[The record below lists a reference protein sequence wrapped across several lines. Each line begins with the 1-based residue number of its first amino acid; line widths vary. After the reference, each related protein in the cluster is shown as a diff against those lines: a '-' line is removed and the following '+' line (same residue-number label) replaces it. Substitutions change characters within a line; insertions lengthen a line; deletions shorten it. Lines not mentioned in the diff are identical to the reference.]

1 MIHSGTL
8 KRKRPDEEEDAE
20 YAPTAT
26 ILLAIPMLVSYPP
39 DHPLHIP
46 GLRVSLKALRRC
58 TGLTSH
64 NDNAK
69 RVKGDGWTG
78 HGEAMTPELEIR
90 AWMALAEV
98 GMMVI
103 GTRCNRWGEDDRA
116 AWEWTAGVEQDVDT
130 ALRKGLGLA
139 TSLPSLRSFKEPLTL
154 LSARAATP
162 KRALKILSTMLS
174 SVSLP
179 PTKYTYEAYLAL
191 ADLHLRPTGKPSSG
205 QGKLNPNLGAGLHV
219 LEQMRTQAQQAGD
232 TAVVQLAIVAR
243 LRAKIVHGTDS
254 GVPEIIQE
262 LETALN
268 DAEETLGITYPV
280 QPEASTT
287 DRYSVQPP
295 SSPTRP
301 STQTAPQT
309 PKSASIPQES
319 SKSASDESLPT
330 HVHHLRAHVLFLGVA
345 LYTHLGDAQGAAQR
359 LGKLHGILD
368 IGLLEFPDEACF
380 CGRGSIPGSNQSKD
394 MPTVDVLGTN
404 SLDQPHLDCPCASSF
419 LLPVPL
425 ASNDSLLIKSTHPRV
440 IFELAFLMSSIA
452 RRDVVGRKP
461 RRLIFATEGLRAG
474 TEMGVEVAFPVW
486 ATLEDVKGTEL
497 RLAEIRADLLC
508 ELVAI
513 ATMRSEFEVAEHVSS
528 SYGGPNSLLTT
539 IITMPYLNIRT
550 ALALMFVCTFA
561 SYGHH
566 SFSPQRL
573 SELVAHT
580 RNFGLFDSF
589 AARISLHHAHL
600 AHARGQ
606 TDRARTCYEAAIR
619 TSSIGS
625 FVHTSS
631 SAGLLGLQMGIA
643 ARDKYITSGSKIP
656 STPPPDTPTPK
667 PDQKLLDACTYA
679 LAPLAHI
686 LTSPT
691 LPIVRAKQELKI
703 ALDLSSKAQDNYL
716 RAFGLA
722 MGAAKYIHT
731 AESHAGVMLGT
742 VKSLAAGM
750 GAVEN
755 KKGAGESPSKEAR
768 EDKSKDKKSSPG
780 NAVLGLWVGLRL
792 YELHKRA
799 GDAEHAKKQDLK
811 NRRLIKAVGEIE
823 IAVKGKVSA

>member
-1 MIHSGTL
+1 MIETGSL
-8 KRKRPDEEEDAE
+8 KRKRPDEEQGAE
-20 YAPTAT
+20 YAPTST

-39 DHPLHIP
+39 DHRLHIP

-58 TGLTSH
+58 TGLTLH

-69 RVKGDGWTG
+69 RVKGDGWIG
-78 HGEAMTPELEIR
+78 HGEAMTPELEVR

-103 GTRCNRWGEDDRA
+103 GTRCSRWGEDDQT
-116 AWEWTAGVEQDVDT
+116 AWEWTIGVEQDVDT
-130 ALRKGLGLA
+130 ALRKGLALA
-139 TSLPSLRSFKEPLTL
+139 TSLPSLRTFKEPLTL

-162 KRALKILSTMLS
+162 KRSLKILSTMLA
-174 SVSLP
+174 SVSSP

-219 LEQMRTQAQQAGD
+219 LEQMRARADQAGD
-232 TAVVQLAIVAR
+232 TAVAQLAIVAM
-243 LRAKIVHGTDS
+243 LRAKVVHGTDS
-254 GVPEIIQE
+254 GALDIMQE
-262 LETALN
+262 LEAFLN
-268 DAEETLGITYPV
+268 DTEETLGIAYPA

-319 SKSASDESLPT
+319 SSPSDESLPT
-330 HVHHLRAHVLFLGVA
+330 HIHHLRVHVLFLGVA
-345 LYTHLGDAQGAAQR
+345 LYTHLGDAQSAAQR
-359 LGKLHGILD
+359 VGKLHGILD
-368 IGLLEFPDEACF
+368 TGLLEFPDDACF
-380 CGRGSIPGSNQSKD
+380 CGRGPIPGSNQSKD
-394 MPTVDVLGTN
+394 MPTVDVLGIS
-404 SLDQPHLDCPCASSF
+404 SLDEPRLDCPCASSF
-419 LLPVPL
+419 LLPIPL
-425 ASNDSLLIKSTHPRV
+425 ASNDSLLIKSTHPRI
-440 IFELAFLMSSIA
+440 IFELAFLVSSVA

-474 TEMGVEVAFPVW
+474 VEMGVEVAFPVW
-486 ATLEDVKGTEL
+486 ATLQDVKGIEMQ
-497 RLAEIRADLLC
+497 LAEIRADLMC

-513 ATMRSEFEVAEHVSS
+513 ATMRSEFEVA
-528 SYGGPNSLLTT
+528 G
-539 IITMPYLNIRT
+539 
-550 ALALMFVCTFA
+550 
-561 SYGHH
+561 
-566 SFSPQRL
+566 QRL

-580 RNFGLFDSF
+580 RNFDIFDSF
-589 AARISLHHAHL
+589 AARISLHYAHL

-606 TDRARTCYEAAIR
+606 TDRAIVCYEAAIR

-643 ARDKYITSGSKIP
+643 ARDKYIASGSQAP
-656 STPPPDTPTPK
+656 STPPPDTLVPK
-667 PDQKLLDACTYA
+667 PSQQLLAACTYA

-691 LPIVRAKQELKI
+691 LPIVRAKQELKL

-716 RAFGLA
+716 RALGVA
-722 MGAAKYIHT
+722 MSAAKYMHT

-742 VKSLAAGM
+742 VKALAAGM

-768 EDKSKDKKSSPG
+768 DGDKFKDKKSSPG

-792 YELHKRA
+792 YELYKRA
-799 GDAEHAKKQDLK
+799 GDAQHAKKQDLK

-823 IAVKGKVSA
+823 TIATGKVSA

>member
-1 MIHSGTL
+1 MIDSGTL

-46 GLRVSLKALRRC
+46 GLRVS
-58 TGLTSH
+58 
-64 NDNAK
+64 
-69 RVKGDGWTG
+69 
-78 HGEAMTPELEIR
+78 I
-90 AWMALAEV
+90 
-98 GMMVI
+98 
-103 GTRCNRWGEDDRA
+103 
-116 AWEWTAGVEQDVDT
+116 T

-174 SVSLP
+174 SVSSP

-232 TAVVQLAIVAR
+232 TAVVQLAIVAM

-309 PKSASIPQES
+309 PKSASIQHPSSPTRPSTQTAPQTPKSASIPQES
-319 SKSASDESLPT
+319 SISASDESLPT

-345 LYTHLGDAQGAAQR
+345 LYTHLGDAQSAAQR
-359 LGKLHGILD
+359 LSKLHGILD

-513 ATMRSEFEVAEHVSS
+513 ATMRSEFEVAEH
-528 SYGGPNSLLTT
+528 
-539 IITMPYLNIRT
+539 
-550 ALALMFVCTFA
+550 
-561 SYGHH
+561 
-566 SFSPQRL
+566 RL

-580 RNFGLFDSF
+580 RNFGVFDSF
-589 AARISLHHAHL
+589 AARISLHYAHL

-606 TDRARTCYEAAIR
+606 TDRARICYEAAIR

-823 IAVKGKVSA
+823 TAVKGKVSA

>member
-1 MIHSGTL
+1 MIESGAL
-8 KRKRPDEEEDAE
+8 KRKRPDEEENAE

-69 RVKGDGWTG
+69 RVKGDGWIG

-98 GMMVI
+98 GMMVL
-103 GTRCNRWGEDDRA
+103 GTRCSRWGENNQS
-116 AWEWTAGVEQDVDT
+116 AWDWTMGVEQDIDT

-139 TSLPSLRSFKEPLTL
+139 ASLPSLRFFKEHLTL

-174 SVSLP
+174 SVSSA

-191 ADLHLRPTGKPSSG
+191 ADLHLRPTGKPNPG
-205 QGKLNPNLGAGLHV
+205 QGKLNSNLGAGLHV
-219 LEQMRTQAQQAGD
+219 LEQMRSRAEQAGD
-232 TAVVQLAIVAR
+232 TAVAQLAIVAM
-243 LRAKIVHGTDS
+243 LRAKIVQGTDS
-254 GVPEIIQE
+254 GVPDTIQE

-268 DAEETLGITYPV
+268 DVEATLGLTYAA
-280 QPEASTT
+280 QPEASAT
-287 DRYSVQPP
+287 DRYGVQPP
-295 SSPTRP
+295 GSSPARSP
-301 STQTAPQT
+301 TQTAPQT
-309 PKSASIPQES
+309 PKSTSIPQES
-319 SKSASDESLPT
+319 DDSTPT

-368 IGLLEFPDEACF
+368 TGLLDFPDEACF
-380 CGRGSIPGSNQSKD
+380 CGRGAGIVSNQSKD
-394 MPTVDVLGTN
+394 MPTVDILGTD
-404 SLDQPHLDCPCASSF
+404 SLDRQLDCPCASSF
-419 LLPVPL
+419 LLPIPL
-425 ASNDSLLIKSTHPRV
+425 TSNDSLLIKSTHPRV
-440 IFELAFLMSSIA
+440 IFELAFLVSSIA

-474 TEMGVEVAFPVW
+474 AETGVEVAFPVW
-486 ATLEDVKGTEL
+486 ATLEDVKETES
-497 RLAEIRADLLC
+497 RLAEIRGDLMC

-513 ATMRSEFEVAEHVSS
+513 AIMRSEFEVAE
-528 SYGGPNSLLTT
+528 
-539 IITMPYLNIRT
+539 
-550 ALALMFVCTFA
+550 
-561 SYGHH
+561 
-566 SFSPQRL
+566 QRL

-580 RNFGLFDSF
+580 RNFDIFEPF
-589 AARISLHHAHL
+589 ASRISLHYAHL
-600 AHARGQ
+600 THARGQ

-619 TSSIGS
+619 ASSPGS

-631 SAGLLGLQMGIA
+631 SAGLIGLQVGIA
-643 ARDKYITSGSKIP
+643 ARDKYIASGSKIP
-656 STPPPDTPTPK
+656 STPPPDSPAPK
-667 PDQKLLDACTYA
+667 PDQKLLAACTDS

-716 RAFGLA
+716 RALGVA
-722 MGAAKYIHT
+722 MSAAKYMHT

-742 VKSLAAGM
+742 VKALAAGM
-750 GAVEN
+750 GAIEN

-768 EDKSKDKKSSPG
+768 DGEKLKEVAKKSTPG
-780 NAVLGLWVGLRL
+780 NVVLGLWVGLRL

-799 GDAEHAKKQDLK
+799 GDAEQAKKQDLR
-811 NRRLIKAVGEIE
+811 NRRLIKAVGEIQ
-823 IAVKGKVSA
+823 AVVKGRVSA